1 MFHATL
7 DSSKTWKQIVDAL
20 ATLLTEVNFVV
31 NKNGITLTQLDS
43 SKVAMIDLTLPAGVF
58 QEFNCD
64 EEMQLCLGV
73 DELTKISR
81 RMAAD
86 DRLEFDVGDDKR
98 FEIKMIGQAERVFR
112 LQMLTPPDNQAKRP
126 DLKFMAKLEMNS
138 DALKQAVKDIGV
150 ISNHIKVTADKKSV
164 VFAGEGDTGEA
175 EVQLTTGEDSVIY
188 DLDSKEKS
196 TAMYALNYLSEIV
209 KAVAAD
215 TVIIQFSDDK
225 PMRLDFGIAEA
236 GSISFVLAP
245 RIERR

>member
-31 NKNGITLTQLDS
+31 NKKGITLTQLDS

-58 QEFNCD
+58 QEFNCE
-64 EEMQLCLGV
+64 EEMQICLGV

-86 DRLEFDVGDDKR
+86 DRLEFDVDDDKR
-98 FEIKMIGQAERVFR
+98 FEIRMIGQAERLFR

-164 VFAGEGDTGEA
+164 TFAGEGDTGEA

-188 DLDSKEKS
+188 DLESKEKA

-215 TVIIQFSDDK
+215 TVRIQFSSDK
-225 PMRLDFGIAEA
+225 PMRMDFGIAEA